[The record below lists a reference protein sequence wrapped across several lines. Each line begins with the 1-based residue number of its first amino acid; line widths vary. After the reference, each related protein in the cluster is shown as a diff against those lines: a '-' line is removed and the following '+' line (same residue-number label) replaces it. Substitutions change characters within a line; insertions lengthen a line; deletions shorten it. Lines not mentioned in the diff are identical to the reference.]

1 MTLQITAAER
11 RGKKNKGK
19 LNNGPMLY
27 QWVICS
33 ACLCLSA
40 MGLSQWRGMGVGD
53 ITGVIKVGYIVG
65 GKKKKKRRSLML

>member
-1 MTLQITAAER
+1 
-11 RGKKNKGK
+11 
-19 LNNGPMLY
+19 MLY

-33 ACLCLSA
+33 DCLCLSA

-65 GKKKKKRRSLML
+65 GKKKKKKKKNIADALIAPVRLWRLCGAPRGRSV

>member
-1 MTLQITAAER
+1 MTSRITAVGR
-11 RGKKNKGK
+11 REKKKGR

-27 QWVICS
+27 QCVSRS

-53 ITGVIKVGYIVG
+53 ITGVIKVGYMG
-65 GKKKKKRRSLML
+65 RGEGKQGQCL

>member
-1 MTLQITAAER
+1 MTSRITAAGR
-11 RGKKNKGK
+11 RKKNKTGR

-27 QWVICS
+27 QCVIRS

-53 ITGVIKVGYIVG
+53 ITGVIKVGYMG
-65 GKKKKKRRSLML
+65 GEQGQCL